1 MDTARSADDA
11 ERERAER
18 AERAAREERE
28 GYFGPG
34 SMAWR
39 IGRERVLVAGGG
51 RAVLMQLAHPLVAAG
66 VGDHSAYSRDPW
78 ARTFATLD
86 LMQRI
91 TFGTRSEA
99 RAASRTINRLHIH
112 VTGTLAEDAGA
123 YAAGTPYHARQPDL
137 LLWVYAT
144 LIDTGLYLHPLLVGP
159 LTEDEREA
167 YYQESKRTVVL
178 LGLPERMLPPRVADL
193 QAYVDQMLAGA
204 ELALTAEAREVARVI
219 LHMPVPFVLRPALM
233 LGGEATAGWLPE
245 RLRALYGL
253 SWDDRRQ
260 KLLEAAEAGMRALLP
275 AVPPALRYNVWAQRA
290 YRRVGASYD
299 AEARGH
305 AGGDASGDASRSA

>member
-1 MDTARSADDA
+1 MGTARSSGEA
-11 ERERAER
+11 EREEL
-18 AERAAREERE
+18 E
-28 GYFGPG
+28 GYFGPR

-39 IGRERVLVAGGG
+39 IGRERMLVVGGG

-66 VGDHSAYSRDPW
+66 VGGHSAYARDPW

-91 TFGTRSEA
+91 TFGTRGEA
-99 RAASRTINRLHIH
+99 RAASRTINRLHTH
-112 VTGTLAEDAGA
+112 VTGTLSEDAGA
-123 YAAGTPYHARQPDL
+123 YAGGTPYHARQPDL

-159 LTEDEREA
+159 LTDDEREA

-178 LGLPERMLPPRVADL
+178 LGLPETMLPPRLADL
-193 QAYVDQMLAGA
+193 QAYVDEMLAGA
-204 ELALTAEAREVARVI
+204 ELALTTEAREVARVI
-219 LHMPVPFVLRPALM
+219 LHLPVPFVLRPALA

-245 RLRALYGL
+245 RLRTLYDL

-260 KLLEAAEAGMRALLP
+260 KLLEAAELGVRALLP

-299 AEARGH
+299 AEEHVRG
-305 AGGDASGDASRSA
+305 AGDTPRTA

>member
-1 MDTARSADDA
+1 MGTVRSSDEEAKRA
-11 ERERAER
+11 EREEM
-18 AERAAREERE
+18 E
-28 GYFGPG
+28 GYFGPR

-66 VGDHSAYSRDPW
+66 VGDHSAYARDPW
-78 ARTFATLD
+78 VRTFATLD

-99 RAASRTINRLHIH
+99 RAAARRINRLHTH
-112 VTGTLAEDAGA
+112 VTGSLSESAGA
-123 YAAGTPYHARQPDL
+123 YPAGTPYRARQPDL

-159 LTEDEREA
+159 LTDDEREA
-167 YYQESKRTVVL
+167 YYHESKRTIVL
-178 LGLPERMLPPRVADL
+178 LGLPGKMLPERLTDL
-193 QAYVDQMLAGA
+193 QAYVDGMLSGR

-219 LHMPVPFVLRPALM
+219 LHMPVPFVLRPALA

-253 SWDDRRQ
+253 TWDERRQ
-260 KLLEAAEAGMRALLP
+260 KLLEAAEAGVRALLP
-275 AVPPALRYNVWAQRA
+275 AVPPVLRYNVWAQRA
-290 YRRVGASYD
+290 YRRVGASYSVESSD
-299 AEARGH
+299 RRRGDTART
-305 AGGDASGDASRSA
+305 A

>member
-1 MDTARSADDA
+1 MGTARASGEG
-11 ERERAER
+11 EREEL
-18 AERAAREERE
+18 E
-28 GYFGPG
+28 GYFGPR

-39 IGRERVLVAGGG
+39 IGRERMLVVGGG

-66 VGDHSAYSRDPW
+66 VGDHSAYARDPW

-86 LMQRI
+86 LMLRI

-99 RAASRTINRLHIH
+99 RAASRTINRLHTH

-123 YAAGTPYHARQPDL
+123 YAAGTPYRARQPDL

-159 LTEDEREA
+159 LTKDEREA

-178 LGLPERMLPPRVADL
+178 LGLPEAMLPPRLADL
-193 QAYVDQMLAGA
+193 QVYVDEMLASA

-219 LHMPVPFVLRPALM
+219 LHMPVPFVLRPALA
-233 LGGEATAGWLPE
+233 LGSEATVGWLPN

-260 KLLEAAEAGMRALLP
+260 KLLEAAERGVRAVLP

-290 YRRVGASYD
+290 YRRVRTSYD
-299 AEARGH
+299 AEERGQNE
-305 AGGDASGDASRSA
+305 AGDTSRTA

>member
-1 MDTARSADDA
+1 MGTARSSR
-11 ERERAER
+11 ERER
-18 AERAAREERE
+18 EELE
-28 GYFGPG
+28 GYFGPR

-39 IGRERVLVAGGG
+39 IGRERILVVGGG

-66 VGDHSAYSRDPW
+66 VGDHSAYARDPW

-99 RAASRTINRLHIH
+99 RSASRTINRLHTH
-112 VTGTLAEDAGA
+112 VTGTLSEDAGA
-123 YAAGTPYHARQPDL
+123 YAAGTPYRARQPDL

-159 LTEDEREA
+159 LTDDEREA

-178 LGLPERMLPPRVADL
+178 LGLPEAMLPPRLADL
-193 QAYVDQMLAGA
+193 HAYVDGMLASA
-204 ELALTAEAREVARVI
+204 ALALTAEAREVARVI
-219 LHMPVPFVLRPALM
+219 LHMPVPFVLRPALA

-245 RLRALYGL
+245 RLRTLFGL

-260 KLLEAAEAGMRALLP
+260 KLLEAAELGVRALLP

-290 YRRVGASYD
+290 YRRLGASYD
-299 AEARGH
+299 AEERNRG
-305 AGGDASGDASRSA
+305 SGEASRTA